1 MWGIHRIWGN
11 HRIFAYETKYS
22 AEVSSIFFPVYFFEM
37 YSVFKNLILRLF
49 KNIIYFPEYKFKY
62 IFHNPMGDCD
72 QLKLHSSHL
81 LEDTDPNLNDIFL
94 FGDASFSRAFKTQIL
109 KATIKYILST
119 KRFGQPLFYICGGF
133 SILHK

>member
-81 LEDTDPNLNDIFL
+81 TVPCLHWTINSSKDFKWYWSTFVRTHRPESQRYF
-94 FGDASFSRAFKTQIL
+94 SFRWRIIQKSFQNSN
-109 KATIKYILST
+109 IKSNY
-119 KRFGQPLFYICGGF
+119 
-133 SILHK
+133 